1 MFIPQDF
8 IAFYSM
14 TQTLEHRKQDSIIY
28 AGSKMVKELL
38 EKNTLPNYQS
48 DRSAT

>member
-8 IAFYSM
+8 TAFYSM
-14 TQTLEHRKQDSIIY
+14 TQTLEHGIQDSIIY

-38 EKNTLPNYQS
+38 EKNTLDNYEF

>member
-8 IAFYSM
+8 MAFYSM
-14 TQTLEHRKQDSIIY
+14 TQTLEHGKQDSIIY
-28 AGSKMVKELL
+28 AGSMVKELL
-38 EKNTLPNYQS
+38 EKNTLPNCQS

>member
-8 IAFYSM
+8 MAFYG
-14 TQTLEHRKQDSIIY
+14 TIQTLEHCKQDSIIY

>member
-1 MFIPQDF
+1 MFITQDL

-14 TQTLEHRKQDSIIY
+14 TQTLEHGIQDSIIY